1 MNDLKLY
8 YCMILKMDDCVKTQ
22 TIRFN
27 KTSLEKQKSINNKTK
42 NTISLSDNKVK
53 DYVGLTDITG
63 LEYKLFLKLWNK
75 P

>member
-1 MNDLKLY
+1 
-8 YCMILKMDDCVKTQ
+8 MDDCVKTQ

-27 KTSLEKQKSINNKTK
+27 KNSLEKQKSINNKTK